1 MRQFLERFSVRA
13 ALLSVVLIVPCEWH
27 RRIEAGDLGS
37 HVYNAWLASLVKE
50 GLAPGVY
57 VVRQWNNVLFDLMLS
72 IAGRAVGLPS
82 AERIVVPLC
91 VLVFFWGT
99 FTFVAA
105 MSGRPPWAQ
114 VPLLAMLA
122 YGWTFHAGFL
132 NYYLSIGLGSFA
144 AANLI
149 ENSRGRRLAG
159 LVLLALAYVA
169 HPLGA
174 VWAVGA
180 TIFVVVG
187 GRLRAYA
194 RVAFAPAI
202 ALLLL
207 ALVVTAKAH
216 FRSVPRVAHWY
227 AESGLDQFYVFGRVD
242 RAVAIAIMLVGAVTL
257 GIDTAKRW
265 EGWRTLTELRTPL
278 ELYGLTVAAAL
289 LAPFGVFLRPG
300 DRVPLGWINE
310 RITIV
315 SALMFICVLAMTRP
329 RRSFAVVNS
338 VLAIAFFAASFK
350 ATGLANRIEER
361 VQALVHTVPQG
372 SRVVYGTEVDF
383 NGVEPSKF
391 FNHLIDRAC
400 VGWCFLYSNY
410 EAPTRQFRVRVE
422 PGSPV
427 ETDEPNLDER
437 IATWR
442 PNPGDPPTWLVYQ
455 FQPGDT
461 VLAIRGLAPC
471 ASSDVCAK

>member
-1 MRQFLERFSVRA
+1 M
-13 ALLSVVLIVPCEWH
+13 
-27 RRIEAGDLGS
+27 
-37 HVYNAWLASLVKE
+37 
-50 GLAPGVY
+50 
-57 VVRQWNNVLFDLMLS
+57 
-72 IAGRAVGLPS
+72 
-82 AERIVVPLC
+82 PLC

-207 ALVVTAKAH
+207 ALVWPNCKGP
-216 FRSVPRVAHWY
+216 FSIG
-227 AESGLDQFYVFGRVD
+227 AESLTGTQNRGSISSTFSGGVD
-242 RAVAIAIMLVGAVTL
+242 LGAAIAIMLVGAVML
-257 GIDTAKRW
+257 GHRHSQKVGGMAHANGASHAI
-265 EGWRTLTELRTPL
+265 G
-278 ELYGLTVAAAL
+278 TVRSHGCGGAAR
-289 LAPFGVFLRPG
+289 PF
-300 DRVPLGWINE
+300 
-310 RITIV
+310 
-315 SALMFICVLAMTRP
+315 
-329 RRSFAVVNS
+329 
-338 VLAIAFFAASFK
+338 
-350 ATGLANRIEER
+350 
-361 VQALVHTVPQG
+361 
-372 SRVVYGTEVDF
+372 
-383 NGVEPSKF
+383 
-391 FNHLIDRAC
+391 
-400 VGWCFLYSNY
+400 
-410 EAPTRQFRVRVE
+410 
-422 PGSPV
+422 
-427 ETDEPNLDER
+427 
-437 IATWR
+437 
-442 PNPGDPPTWLVYQ
+442 
-455 FQPGDT
+455 
-461 VLAIRGLAPC
+461 RGL
-471 ASSDVCAK
+471 SSAG